1 MHKDLDV
8 SISTGRFRKIR
19 EWNRRRNYY
28 FKKVKLN
35 IKIYIAKLIWDKRR
49 KSVFDIK
56 SVKTVLLLRNE
67 GTVGDVVVTTPLVKC
82 LCESGY
88 TVDLLL
94 TKSSSVVMEH
104 NPYVRNI
111 YEAEDCNNEVFLKRF
126 THTVAKSTVEK
137 LRGNNYD
144 LVVDLCLF
152 DTPVHRMML
161 FSDINARFVLG
172 LNKWSCI
179 NHYSKSISFENGKEH
194 VTKAIALVAHAVG
207 INLKNSRAYDLH
219 IPDDIAFEVRGYLS
233 GWNDKVT
240 VIINAFTGS
249 PERNLSKEQLSRLV
263 EMLNKASFNIK
274 VIILDHRKELD
285 ISLSDSVVINPFNSL
300 HHVMALIREVDVVIS
315 PDTSIVHI
323 SAAWNKTLICVYKNV
338 TDNNDLWGPGYENAR
353 QIIVNS
359 RKIADVDNVPE
370 LILHEIGRK
379 DLFGGREIKYR
390 GSSLNDEAD
399 AADNAILPVG

>member
-1 MHKDLDV
+1 MECVMHKDLDV

-137 LRGNNYD
+137 LRGITMT
-144 LVVDLCLF
+144 L
-152 DTPVHRMML
+152 
-161 FSDINARFVLG
+161 
-172 LNKWSCI
+172 WSIFAC
-179 NHYSKSISFENGKEH
+179 
-194 VTKAIALVAHAVG
+194 
-207 INLKNSRAYDLH
+207 
-219 IPDDIAFEVRGYLS
+219 
-233 GWNDKVT
+233 
-240 VIINAFTGS
+240 
-249 PERNLSKEQLSRLV
+249 
-263 EMLNKASFNIK
+263 
-274 VIILDHRKELD
+274 
-285 ISLSDSVVINPFNSL
+285 
-300 HHVMALIREVDVVIS
+300 
-315 PDTSIVHI
+315 
-323 SAAWNKTLICVYKNV
+323 
-338 TDNNDLWGPGYENAR
+338 
-353 QIIVNS
+353 
-359 RKIADVDNVPE
+359 
-370 LILHEIGRK
+370 LILRYIG
-379 DLFGGREIKYR
+379 
-390 GSSLNDEAD
+390 
-399 AADNAILPVG
+399 